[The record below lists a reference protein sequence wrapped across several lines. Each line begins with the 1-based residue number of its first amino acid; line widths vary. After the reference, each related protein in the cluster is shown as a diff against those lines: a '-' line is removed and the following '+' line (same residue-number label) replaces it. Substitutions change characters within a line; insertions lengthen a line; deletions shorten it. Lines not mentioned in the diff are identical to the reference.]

1 MKQLS
6 NLIEK
11 LENELYDRN
20 MSEEISLRISNNS
33 DFDFQ
38 INNLVKFQSHN
49 DIEQIKNSFYKII
62 QNDSSVRNFE
72 ISENYFI
79 NIEIDIP
86 NFLHNFEEIE
96 ENIKVSN
103 PNTIIFDYGG
113 PNIGK
118 PLHVGH
124 LRSLN
129 I

>member
-49 DIEQIKNSFYKII
+49 DIDQIKNSFYKII

-79 NIEIDIP
+79 N
-86 NFLHNFEEIE
+86 
-96 ENIKVSN
+96 
-103 PNTIIFDYGG
+103 
-113 PNIGK
+113 
-118 PLHVGH
+118 
-124 LRSLN
+124 
-129 I
+129 